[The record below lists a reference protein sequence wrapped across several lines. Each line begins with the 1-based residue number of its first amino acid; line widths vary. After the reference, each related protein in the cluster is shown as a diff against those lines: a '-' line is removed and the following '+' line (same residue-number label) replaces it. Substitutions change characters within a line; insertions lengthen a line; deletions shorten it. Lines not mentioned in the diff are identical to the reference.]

1 MNQIAR
7 DRGCARSVV
16 RSALAKAN
24 IQTKSVTELN
34 CSKGQ
39 LAYGEQLVSGKIVPH
54 KAELKVVQKILE
66 LRGAGA
72 TYSAVADWLNAQRV
86 PTKNGVKSWQRPT
99 VFKIIKQAA
108 APT

>member
-7 DRGCARSVV
+7 DRGCARSLV

-24 IQTKSVTELN
+24 IQTKLITELN

-72 TYSAVADWLNAQRV
+72 TYSAVADWLNDQGI
-86 PTKNGVKSWQRPT
+86 PTKNGAKNWQRPT
-99 VFKIIKQAA
+99 VFKILRQRAV
-108 APT
+108 PT